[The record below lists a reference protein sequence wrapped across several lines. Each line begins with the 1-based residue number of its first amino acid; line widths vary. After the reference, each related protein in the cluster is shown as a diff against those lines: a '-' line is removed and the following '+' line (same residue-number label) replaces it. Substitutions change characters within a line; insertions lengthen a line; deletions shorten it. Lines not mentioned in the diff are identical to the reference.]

1 MNSRCCAVF
10 PFHLAY
16 VALFEQPM
24 ASFGVGVASPLKHAG
39 KIVFKSQPDACP
51 RRSSW
56 VSYSVPRSILVANRC
71 LAEPASRALD
81 AAIYCAVLGTA
92 DANTLT
98 SAPLIEARARG
109 MILVNQAAIKG
120 WVDAPAYTE
129 DLSCARSLVPEG
141 LSTIACDPRIV
152 CATALTVRA
161 LLDLPPLPLIGW
173 RKHWLA

>member
-1 MNSRCCAVF
+1 
-10 PFHLAY
+10 
-16 VALFEQPM
+16 
-24 ASFGVGVASPLKHAG
+24 
-39 KIVFKSQPDACP
+39 
-51 RRSSW
+51 
-56 VSYSVPRSILVANRC
+56 VPRSIRVANRC
-71 LAEPASRALD
+71 LTEPASRALD

-92 DANTLT
+92 DGNPLT

-120 WVDAPAYTE
+120 WVDAPPYTE

-141 LSTIACDPRIV
+141 LSTIARDPRIV